1 MADLILKDTD
11 PNELRAAIAADVLA
25 AIRPLLANSSAPR
38 LVDGDRMAEL
48 AGVSRPTI
56 DRLVRDQR
64 VPSVKIGSRRLFAPQ
79 AVIDALAAATIAN
92 EKGPVAAGPESVPTR
107 EGGYRHDSNPQA

>member
-56 DRLVRDQR
+56 DRAVRDGLI
-64 VPSVKIGSRRLFAPQ
+64 PSVRIGRRRLFEPR
-79 AVIDALAAATIAN
+79 AVIDAWVAATVQN
-92 EKGPVAAGPESVPTR
+92 LSKR
-107 EGGYRHDSNPQA
+107 DR

>member
-38 LVDGDRMAEL
+38 LVDGDRMAKL

-56 DRLVRDQR
+56 DRAVRDGMI
-64 VPSVKIGSRRLFAPQ
+64 PSVRIGRRRLFEPS
-79 AVIDALAAATIAN
+79 AVIDAWVAATAQN
-92 EKGPVAAGPESVPTR
+92 LSKR
-107 EGGYRHDSNPQA
+107 DR